1 MLAMHGIGF
10 VLPVFFF
17 FHYIT
22 TPIANFKSADIR
34 LTDLS
39 YTLSVL
45 PVMAVT
51 YYGPYLLGYLSPG
64 PTTRHIA
71 MWLWRMSPV
80 WASLSQWL
88 LARMIVPN
96 TVQHDRIHNVRRD
109 LWPIRI
115 TVGVLAALSGFIWL
129 TRLFS
134 APFPLS
140 VIFIPSKEGLDTFV
154 GSLRDLL
161 QYDGFIFAGS
171 SLLWVV
177 YLFSDLKKAGM
188 VQQSWIA
195 VLAVLGAVTVLSGPG
210 VGTAVGWLWREE
222 ILATKRHK
230 GAVVSG
236 WKEKEVLKGHPSRG
250 TK

>member
-10 VLPVFFF
+10 VLPIFYF
-17 FHYIT
+17 FHYIM
-22 TPIANFKSADIR
+22 TPIANFKAADMR

-51 YYGPYLLGYLSPG
+51 YYGPYLFGYLSPKA
-64 PTTRHIA
+64 TTRHIA
-71 MWLWRMSPV
+71 MWLWHMSPV
-80 WASLSQWL
+80 WATLSQWL

-115 TVGVLAALSGFIWL
+115 TVGVLAAFSGFIWL
-129 TRLFS
+129 TTLFS
-134 APFPLS
+134 APFSLS
-140 VIFIPSKEGLDTFV
+140 AIFIPSNEGLDTFV
-154 GSLRDLL
+154 GSVRELL
-161 QYDGFIFAGS
+161 QYDGLFFAGS
-171 SLLWVV
+171 SLLWVA

-188 VQQSWIA
+188 VQQSWFT
-195 VLAVLGAVTVLSGPG
+195 VLAVLGAMTVLSGPG
-210 VGTAVGWLWREE
+210 AATAVGWLWREE
-222 ILATKRHK
+222 ILATRRHK

-236 WKEKEVLKGHPSRG
+236 WKEK
-250 TK
+250 